1 MVAVEKTGTFP
12 AFTAEEV
19 AGELADCLARF
30 LDATADETVMQ
41 RAKTY
46 LSLWES
52 LSASGDREIDLTIIH
67 P

>member
-12 AFTAEEV
+12 AITAEEV
-19 AGELADCLARF
+19 ASELADCLARF

-41 RAKTY
+41 RAKVY

-52 LSASGDREIDLTIIH
+52 LSAPGDREIDLTVVH